1 MEFRILP
8 DDSVQNSTHRTTM
21 TNSPDYMPIK
31 NNEVNIK
38 YIVNI
43 TALIMLLF
51 ILALKNKVLT
61 KKLYKYLKS
70 QDMS

>member
-1 MEFRILP
+1 MEFGILP

-31 NNEVNIK
+31 NNEVKIK

-43 TALIMLLF
+43 TALLLF
-51 ILALKNKVLT
+51 ILALKNRFFL